1 MLGYDMLRVGRPA
14 PPVARPRR
22 ARGHQQPG
30 CPLLAR
36 CASAHPAG
44 MPALNA
50 PPARAAAQDEL
61 ALALSGSWQN
71 VL

>member
-1 MLGYDMLRVGRPA
+1 
-14 PPVARPRR
+14 
-22 ARGHQQPG
+22 
-30 CPLLAR
+30 
-36 CASAHPAG
+36 